1 MFCVVTSLKCLAL
14 NAYSGYLYDYY
25 TFLDGQINR
34 HRCTDSPLFDAHE
47 WLGVLAWAE
56 SSWGQRRAL
65 AARWQWAFQHI
76 LSYASHTKWLGF
88 CVCACVCARAYA
100 HHHCACA
107 RHLIKDF
114 TECYGD
120 VEVGFGLPQMFTC
133 WTLTPVQSEQGSDS
147 SIPVSMSSQTD
158 TKQGLAAYK
167 ITTGDIWRHVDSVRW
182 QLDGKRR
189 VKKAIF
195 L

>member
-88 CVCACVCARAYA
+88 CVCACVCT
-100 HHHCACA
+100 CICTSP
-107 RHLIKDF
+107 L
-114 TECYGD
+114 C
-120 VEVGFGLPQMFTC
+120 VCGFGLPQMFTC

>member
-1 MFCVVTSLKCLAL
+1 MFCVVTSLKFLAL

-88 CVCACVCARAYA
+88 CVCAC
-100 HHHCACA
+100 
-107 RHLIKDF
+107 DF

-189 VKKAIF
+189 VKTAIF

>member
-1 MFCVVTSLKCLAL
+1 M
-14 NAYSGYLYDYY
+14 
-25 TFLDGQINR
+25 
-34 HRCTDSPLFDAHE
+34 
-47 WLGVLAWAE
+47 
-56 SSWGQRRAL
+56 
-65 AARWQWAFQHI
+65 
-76 LSYASHTKWLGF
+76 
-88 CVCACVCARAYA
+88 CACVCARAYA

-114 TECYGD
+114 TESYGD

>member
-1 MFCVVTSLKCLAL
+1 MCV
-14 NAYSGYLYDYY
+14 
-25 TFLDGQINR
+25 R
-34 HRCTDSPLFDAHE
+34 
-47 WLGVLAWAE
+47 
-56 SSWGQRRAL
+56 
-65 AARWQWAFQHI
+65 
-76 LSYASHTKWLGF
+76 
-88 CVCACVCARAYA
+88 VCALAYA

-133 WTLTPVQSEQGSDS
+133 WTLTPVQSEQVSDS

-167 ITTGDIWRHVDSVRW
+167 ITTGDIWRHVDSVRQ

>member
-1 MFCVVTSLKCLAL
+1 M
-14 NAYSGYLYDYY
+14 
-25 TFLDGQINR
+25 
-34 HRCTDSPLFDAHE
+34 
-47 WLGVLAWAE
+47 
-56 SSWGQRRAL
+56 
-65 AARWQWAFQHI
+65 
-76 LSYASHTKWLGF
+76 
-88 CVCACVCARAYA
+88 CACVCARAYA

-158 TKQGLAAYK
+158 TK
-167 ITTGDIWRHVDSVRW
+167 HVDSVRW

>member
-14 NAYSGYLYDYY
+14 NVYSGYLYDYY

-65 AARWQWAFQHI
+65 AVRWQWAFQHI

-88 CVCACVCARAYA
+88 CVCACVCTCICTSPLCVCKTPHQRFHRVLWRCRSWFWLASDVYMLDTDTCPIRTGIRQLRSCQ
-100 HHHCACA
+100 HVFTDRHQTRPCSLQDHNW
-107 RHLIKDF
+107 RHL
-114 TECYGD
+114 E
-120 VEVGFGLPQMFTC
+120 TC
-133 WTLTPVQSEQGSDS
+133 
-147 SIPVSMSSQTD
+147 
-158 TKQGLAAYK
+158 
-167 ITTGDIWRHVDSVRW
+167 R
-182 QLDGKRR
+182 
-189 VKKAIF
+189 
-195 L
+195 